1 VTYVRLADFYK
12 KSGRSSAA
20 RKALATARVIM
31 ARLVAQYPQQAKLKQ
46 EFAWF
51 DAEAER

>member
-1 VTYVRLADFYK
+1 VE
-12 KSGRSSAA
+12 
-20 RKALATARVIM
+20 LATARVIM
-31 ARLVAQYPQQAKLKQ
+31 ARLVAQYPQHAKLKQ